1 MALPESSRSPHLSI
15 VIPVYNEA
23 SIVAS
28 AASELTRGLEARG
41 IDFEVLFAENGS
53 RDETPEILERM
64 CRENPRL
71 RWFHCERPNYGSAL
85 KRGILEARGELV
97 VCDEID
103 LCDLTFYDEALPL
116 LERQEADLV
125 VGSKAAKGASD
136 RRPLVRRLATRAH
149 NKLLRVALGFRGT
162 DTHGLKAFRR
172 ARLIPVIEAC
182 VVDMDV
188 FASEFVLRAWRQGLA
203 VVEIPVQLQEKRQPS
218 IHLFRRVPN
227 VLKNVAKLVYVIRV
241 RDR

>member
-1 MALPESSRSPHLSI
+1 MSSPHLSV

-28 AASELTRGLEARG
+28 AGEELAQELSRRG
-41 IDFEVLFAENGS
+41 IDFEIVFAENGS
-53 RDETPEILERM
+53 TDSTPQILEELCARD
-64 CRENPRL
+64 PRL
-71 RWFHCERPNYGSAL
+71 RWFHSEEPNYGAAL
-85 KRGILEARGELV
+85 KRGILEARGELL

-103 LCDLTFYDEALPL
+103 LCDLVFYDRALPL
-116 LERQEADLV
+116 LERGEADLV

-136 RRPLVRRLATRAH
+136 ERPLIRRLATRAH
-149 NKLLRVALGFRGT
+149 NRLLRVTLGFRGT

-172 ARLIPVIEAC
+172 EKLLPVVDRC

-188 FASEFVLRAWRQGLA
+188 FASELVVRAWRDGIP
-203 VVEIPVQLQEKRQPS
+203 VVEIPIQLHEKRRPS

-227 VLKNVAKLVYVIRV
+227 VLKNVGKLVWVIRV
-241 RDR
+241 RGD

>member
-1 MALPESSRSPHLSI
+1 MTDRAPHLSV

-28 AASELTRGLEARG
+28 AAAELSAGLEDRG
-41 IDFEVLFAENGS
+41 IDYELIFAENGS
-53 RDETPEILERM
+53 KDSTPQILEGLS
-64 CRENPRL
+64 EQNPRI
-71 RWFHCERPNYGSAL
+71 RWFHSERPNYGSAL

-103 LCDLTFYDEALPL
+103 LCDLAFYDRALPV
-116 LERQEADLV
+116 LEAREADMV

-136 RRPLVRRLATRAH
+136 ERPVIRRVATRVH
-149 NKLLRVALGFRGT
+149 NKLLRVTLGFRGT

-172 ARLIPVIEAC
+172 ERLLPVIDKC

-188 FASEFVLRAWRQGLA
+188 FASEFVIRAWREGLE
-203 VVEIPVQLQEKRQPS
+203 VVEIPIQLHEKRKPS
-218 IHLFRRVPN
+218 VHLFRRVPN
-227 VLKNVAKLVYVIRV
+227 VLKNVGKLVYVIRI
-241 RDR
+241 RGE